1 MKNKSIDVNLKSISP
16 LSFEVIKIGEKLR
29 VEHKPAKINEYRE
42 KIGPARDCYLVF
54 KGNTK
59 IGMIPSDFCAENIL
73 YLKSKFCKVSS
84 MNKEK
89 SLISITLYS
98 PDE

>member
-1 MKNKSIDVNLKSISP
+1 MKNKNINVNLKSISP
-16 LSFEVIKIGEKLR
+16 LSFEVIKNGEKLR

-59 IGMIPSDFCAENIL
+59 IGMIPSDFCEDNTI
-73 YLKSKFCKVSS
+73 YLKRKFCKVFSI
-84 MNKEK
+84 NKEK
-89 SLISITLYS
+89 SLISTTLYS